1 MSPATVV
8 TGVAAAELV
17 LSQSIA
23 QSMASPPRSRPNSQK
38 ILSSSSINC
47 FSFPLR
53 KFLTSHMKWSVLD
66 LFLVNTSGSLCLTPL
81 GVAAVAIVWVV
92 LGAGGVGV
100 TCLGFLLG
108 ILDAVSGEVNEV
120 CICVGSGVLSSVVS
134 SE

>member
-8 TGVAAAELV
+8 TGAAAAELV

-23 QSMASPPRSRPNSQK
+23 QSMASPPRSNPSSQE
-38 ILSSSSINC
+38 ILSSSSMNC

-53 KFLTSHMKWSVLD
+53 KFLTSHMKRSVSD
-66 LFLVNTSGSLCLTPL
+66 LFPVNTSGSLCLTPL

-100 TCLGFLLG
+100 ACLGFLLAGLG
-108 ILDAVSGEVNEV
+108 ILGAVSGGVSGV
-120 CICVGSGVLSSVVS
+120 CVCVGSGVLSS
-134 SE
+134 E